1 MTKDK
6 NKDKKPNLKLVS
18 GKTEI
23 TKVTKAKEQPLTA
36 KQLEFA
42 QLVADGFTKADAFR
56 KAYDVSPDTKEKSV
70 HEMASK
76 TFNNIK
82 VMGRIKAIQ
91 HQKAE
96 DQRMLG
102 IKQSEFIMRQLE
114 KEAMNMDNNSAS
126 RIRAL
131 ELMGKTHMVGLFTDK
146 VEVKSENINMTAD
159 ELQDQLK
166 DKLQK
171 LLGNN

>member
-1 MTKDK
+1 MANNK

-23 TKVTKAKEQPLTA
+23 TKVTKSKEQPLTA

-76 TFNNIK
+76 TFANIK
-82 VMGRIKAIQ
+82 VLSRIKAIQ

-159 ELQDQLK
+159 ELQDQLR

>member
-76 TFNNIK
+76 TFANIK
-82 VMGRIKAIQ
+82 VLSRIKAIQ

>member
-1 MTKDK
+1 MSKKDK
-6 NKDKKPNLKLVS
+6 NKKPDLKLVS
-18 GKTEI
+18 DKVKI
-23 TKVTKAKEQPLTA
+23 TKIPKAKDQPLTT

-42 QLVADGFTKADAFR
+42 QLIADGFTKADAFR
-56 KAYDVSPDTKEKSV
+56 KAYDVSPDTKEKSI

-82 VMGRIKAIQ
+82 VMGRIKALQ

-102 IKQSEFIMRQLE
+102 IKQAEFIMKQLE
-114 KEAMNMDNNSAS
+114 KEATDMDNNSAS

-131 ELMGKTHMVGLFTDK
+131 ELMGKTHMVGLFADK
-146 VEVKSENINMTAD
+146 LEIKSENINMTAD
-159 ELQDQLK
+159 ELEDQLK